1 MANLKFFRSATA
13 PAAAELG
20 AIWFDSTNKLL
31 KVKNATDWEV
41 YDGGRNVTDATFVN
55 GLLTITKASGENVT
69 LDFKDVASAS
79 QTMKAFEALDTAV
92 ETAQSTA
99 NTGVANAATAKS
111 AAEAAQTTADSKI
124 ASVTGDA
131 TVKAETVDHAVTLS
145 LATSDKGNVKFTK
158 DTDGLSANVT
168 IPAATVTGIAA
179 DDKVLSLTDKLV
191 SATVSLEYGDAVS
204 EALTGKKAIK
214 LLGKN
219 GTLISEI
226 DASEFIK
233 DGMLDTVEL
242 VKNPEGQTVGTY
254 LKLTWNTDSGK
265 SDPMF
270 INVTDLID
278 VYTAGG
284 GLNLNGKEFS
294 VNTDTIATVEKA
306 TELANNAETA
316 AKTHANGLKE
326 TIDAYTVNG
335 KKLSESPVVLDGSM
349 IAVGG
354 TGAHKTENLD
364 TTVEDI
370 YGKISDAAAG
380 GVLSFGGQS
389 GDITLATAGTDN
401 GDVNLTMTGKALS
414 ASIVGLGSAAFT
426 ESSEYDTSGAA
437 AAVLGKSTDASTE
450 KTVYG
455 AIALAN
461 EKATPSLVDEKITA
475 AGNNYA
481 TSAQGTKADNA
492 LQLVSASG
500 DDYITASAGAKAGN
514 SQTITVSTNVQ
525 AVSSASASAKG
536 LAEASDVKNYVDNY
550 VSTTL
555 AWASF
560 E

>member
-41 YDGGRNVTDATFVN
+41 YDGGRNVIDATFTN

-69 LDFKDVASAS
+69 LNFKDVASAS

-92 ETAQSTA
+92 KDAKSIAE
-99 NTGVANAATAKS
+99 TGVANAATAQS
-111 AAEAAQTTADSKI
+111 AAEAAQTTADSKV
-124 ASVTGDA
+124 ASVTGDT

-168 IPAATVTGIAA
+168 IPAATVTGVAA
-179 DDKVLSLTDKLV
+179 NDKVLSLTDKLV
-191 SATVSLEYGDAVS
+191 SATIGLDYGNATT
-204 EALTGKKAIK
+204 EALNGKKAIK
-214 LLGKN
+214 LVGKE
-219 GTLISEI
+219 GVVISEI
-226 DASEFIK
+226 DASAFIK
-233 DGMLDTVEL
+233 DGMIQSVAFDTKTKHV
-242 VKNPEGQTVGTY
+242 TITF
-254 LKLTWNTDSGK
+254 NTDAGREA
-265 SDPMF
+265 
-270 INVTDLID
+270 ID
-278 VYTAGG
+278 VDLSTLVDTYKAGT
-284 GLNLNGKEFS
+284 GLSLATDGTFS
-294 VNTDTIATVEKA
+294 VNTTTIATVETA
-306 TELANNAETA
+306 TELANAAETA

-326 TIDAYTVNG
+326 AIDAYTVNG
-335 KKLSESPVVLDGSM
+335 KPISESPILDGSM

-354 TGAHKTENLD
+354 TGTHKTANLD

-389 GDITLATAGTDN
+389 GDITLATAGTKN

-426 ESSEYDTSGAA
+426 ESSAYDAEGAA
-437 AAVLGKSTDASTE
+437 AAVLGKSTDTSTE

-461 EKATPSLVDEKITA
+461 EKATPGLVDEKITA

-492 LQLVSASG
+492 LQSVSASG
-500 DDYITASAGAKAGN
+500 DAYITASAGAKADN
-514 SQTITVSTNVQ
+514 SQTITVSTKVQ
-525 AVSSASASAKG
+525 AVNSASASAKG
-536 LAEASDVKNYVDNY
+536 LAEASDVKNYVDTH

>member
-20 AIWFDSTNKLL
+20 AIWFDSASKLL

-41 YDGGRNVTDATFVN
+41 YDGGRNVTDATFED

-69 LDFKDVASAS
+69 LNFKDVASAS

-92 ETAQSTA
+92 KNAQSKA
-99 NTGVANAATAKS
+99 DTGVANAATAQS

-124 ASVTGDA
+124 ASVTGDT

-158 DTDGLSANVT
+158 DADGLSANVT
-168 IPAATVTGIAA
+168 IPAATVTGVAA
-179 DDKVLSLTDKLV
+179 NDKVLSLTDKLV
-191 SATVSLEYGDAVS
+191 SATIGLDYGDATT
-204 EALTGKKAIK
+204 EALNGKKAIK
-214 LLGKN
+214 LVGKE
-219 GTLISEI
+219 GVVISEI
-226 DASEFIK
+226 DASAFIK
-233 DGMLDTVEL
+233 DGMIQSVAFDTKTKHV
-242 VKNPEGQTVGTY
+242 TITF
-254 LKLTWNTDSGK
+254 NTDAGREA
-265 SDPMF
+265 
-270 INVTDLID
+270 ID
-278 VYTAGG
+278 VDLSTLVDTYKAGT
-284 GLNLNGKEFS
+284 GLSLANDGTFS
-294 VNTDTIATVEKA
+294 VNTTTIATVEKA
-306 TELANNAETA
+306 NELANAAEQA

-326 TIDAYTVNG
+326 NIDAYTVNG
-335 KKLSESPVVLDGSM
+335 KPISESPVLDGSM

-354 TGAHKTENLD
+354 TGAHKTANLD

-389 GDITLATAGTDN
+389 GDITLATAGTEN

-426 ESSEYDTSGAA
+426 ESSAYDTKGAA

-461 EKATPSLVDEKITA
+461 EKATPGLVDEKITA
-475 AGNNYA
+475 AGTKYA
-481 TSAQGTKADNA
+481 TAAQGTKADNA
-492 LQLVSASG
+492 LQSVSASG

-536 LAEASDVKNYVDNY
+536 LAEASDVKNYVDNH

>member
-41 YDGGRNVTDATFVN
+41 YDGGRNVIDATFVK

-79 QTMKAFEALDTAV
+79 QTMKAFGALDTAV
-92 ETAQSTA
+92 KNAQSTA
-99 NTGVANAATAKS
+99 DTGVANAATAQS

-124 ASVTGDA
+124 ASVTGDT
-131 TVKAETVDHAVTLS
+131 TVKAETVNHAVTLS

-158 DTDGLSANVT
+158 DADGLSANVT
-168 IPAATVTGIAA
+168 IPAATVTGVAA

-191 SATVSLEYGDAVS
+191 SATIGLDYGNATT
-204 EALTGKKAIK
+204 EALANKKAIK
-214 LLGKN
+214 LIGKE
-219 GTLISEI
+219 GVVISEI
-226 DASEFIK
+226 DASAFIK
-233 DGMLDTVEL
+233 DGMIQSVEFDA
-242 VKNPEGQTVGTY
+242 QTKHVTI
-254 LKLTWNTDSGK
+254 TFNTDAGRE
-265 SDPMF
+265 D
-270 INVTDLID
+270 ID
-278 VYTAGG
+278 VDLSTLVDTYKAGT
-284 GLNLNGKEFS
+284 GLSLANDGTFS
-294 VNTDTIATVEKA
+294 VNTTTIATVEKA
-306 TELANNAETA
+306 TELANAAEQA

-326 TIDAYTVNG
+326 AIDAYTVNG
-335 KKLSESPVVLDGSM
+335 KTLSERTIVLDGSM
-349 IAVGG
+349 IEVGG
-354 TGAHKTENLD
+354 TGAHKTANLD

-389 GDITLATAGTDN
+389 GDITLATASTKN

-426 ESSEYDTSGAA
+426 ESSAYDAEGAA
-437 AAVLGKSTDASTE
+437 AAVLGQSTDVSTE

-461 EKATPSLVDEKITA
+461 EKATPGLVDEKITA
-475 AGNNYA
+475 AGTKYA
-481 TSAQGTKADNA
+481 TAAQGTKADNA
-492 LQLVSASG
+492 LQSVSASG
-500 DDYITASAGAKAGN
+500 DNYITASAGAKAGN
-514 SQTITVSTNVQ
+514 SQTITVSTKVQ
-525 AVSSASASAKG
+525 AVNSASASAKG
-536 LAEASDVKNYVDNY
+536 LAEASDVKNYVDTH

>member
-1 MANLKFFRSATA
+1 MANLKFFRSAIA

-20 AIWFDSTNKLL
+20 AIWFDSASKLL

-79 QTMKAFEALDTAV
+79 ETMKVFEALDTAV
-92 ETAQSTA
+92 KNAQSTA
-99 NTGVANAATAKS
+99 NTGVTNAATAQS
-111 AAEAAQTTADSKI
+111 AAEAAQTTADSKV
-124 ASVTGDA
+124 ASVTGDT

-145 LATSDKGNVKFTK
+145 LATSDKGNVKFTQ

-168 IPAATVTGIAA
+168 IPAATVTGVAA
-179 DDKVLSLTDKLV
+179 GDKVLSLTNKLV
-191 SATVSLEYGDAVS
+191 SATIGLDYGDATT
-204 EALTGKKAIK
+204 EALNGKKAIK
-214 LLGKN
+214 LLGKE
-219 GTLISEI
+219 GVVISEI
-226 DASEFIK
+226 DASAFIK
-233 DGMLDTVEL
+233 DGMIQSVAFDTKTKHV
-242 VKNPEGQTVGTY
+242 TITF
-254 LKLTWNTDSGK
+254 NTAAGK
-265 SDPMF
+265 EP
-270 INVTDLID
+270 ID
-278 VYTAGG
+278 VDLSTLVDTYKAGT
-284 GLNLNGKEFS
+284 GLSLANDGTFS
-294 VNTDTIATVEKA
+294 VNTTTIATVEEA
-306 TELANNAETA
+306 TNLANAAEQA

-335 KKLSESPVVLDGSM
+335 KRLSESPIVLDGSM

-354 TGAHKTENLD
+354 TGAHKTANLD

-389 GDITLATAGTDN
+389 GDITLATAGTEN

-426 ESSEYDTSGAA
+426 ESSAYDAKGSA
-437 AAVLGKSTDASTE
+437 AAVLGKSTDASTK

-475 AGNNYA
+475 AGTKYA
-481 TSAQGTKADNA
+481 TAAQGTKADNA
-492 LQLVSASG
+492 LQSVSASG

-536 LAEASDVKNYVDNY
+536 LAEASDVKNYVDNH

>member
-20 AIWFDSTNKLL
+20 AIWFDSANKLL

-41 YDGGRNVTDATFVN
+41 YDGGRNVIDATFVE
-55 GLLTITKASGENVT
+55 GLLTITKASGGNVT

-92 ETAQSTA
+92 KNAQSKA
-99 NTGVANAATAKS
+99 DTGVANAATAQS
-111 AAEAAQTTADSKI
+111 AAEAAQTTANSKI
-124 ASVTGDA
+124 ASVTGDT

-158 DTDGLSANVT
+158 DADGLSANVT
-168 IPAATVTGIAA
+168 IPAATVTGVAA
-179 DDKVLSLTDKLV
+179 NDKVLSLTDKLV
-191 SATVSLEYGDAVS
+191 SATIGLDYGDATT
-204 EALTGKKAIK
+204 EALSGKKAIK
-214 LLGKN
+214 LLGKE
-219 GTLISEI
+219 GVVISEI
-226 DASEFIK
+226 DASAFIK
-233 DGMLDTVEL
+233 DGMIQSVAFDTKTKHV
-242 VKNPEGQTVGTY
+242 TITF
-254 LKLTWNTDSGK
+254 NTDAGREA
-265 SDPMF
+265 
-270 INVTDLID
+270 ID
-278 VYTAGG
+278 VDLSTLVDTYKAGA
-284 GLNLNGKEFS
+284 GLSLATDGTFS
-294 VNTDTIATVEKA
+294 VNTTTIATVEKA
-306 TELANNAETA
+306 TELANAAELA

-335 KKLSESPVVLDGSM
+335 KKLSESPIVLDGSM

-354 TGAHKTENLD
+354 TGAHKTEKLD

-370 YGKISDAAAG
+370 YGKISAAAAG

-389 GDITLATAGTDN
+389 GDITLATTSTKN
-401 GDVNLTMTGKALS
+401 GDVNLKMTGKALS

-426 ESSEYDTSGAA
+426 ESSAYDTKGAA

-461 EKATPSLVDEKITA
+461 EKATPGLVDEKITA
-475 AGNNYA
+475 AGTKYA
-481 TSAQGTKADNA
+481 TAAQGTKADNA
-492 LQLVSASG
+492 LQSVSASG

-514 SQTITVSTNVQ
+514 SQTITVSTKVQ
-525 AVSSASASAKG
+525 AVNSASASAKG
-536 LAEASDVKNYVDNY
+536 LAEASDVKNYVDNH

>member
-20 AIWFDSTNKLL
+20 AIWFDSASKLL

-41 YDGGRNVTDATFVN
+41 YDGGRNVIDATFVE

-92 ETAQSTA
+92 KSAQSKA
-99 NTGVANAATAKS
+99 DTGVANAATAQS

-124 ASVTGDA
+124 ASVTGDI

-145 LATSDKGNVKFTK
+145 LATSDKGNVKFTQ
-158 DTDGLSANVT
+158 DANGLSANVT
-168 IPAATVTGIAA
+168 IPAATVTGVAA
-179 DDKVLSLTDKLV
+179 NDKVLSLTNKLV
-191 SATVSLEYGDAVS
+191 SATIGLDYGDATT
-204 EALTGKKAIK
+204 EALNGKKAIK
-214 LLGKN
+214 LLGKE
-219 GTLISEI
+219 GVVISEI
-226 DASEFIK
+226 DASAFIK
-233 DGMLDTVEL
+233 DGMIESVEFDT
-242 VKNPEGQTVGTY
+242 QTKHVTI
-254 LKLTWNTDSGK
+254 TFNTAAGRQ
-265 SDPMF
+265 P
-270 INVTDLID
+270 ID
-278 VYTAGG
+278 VDLSTLVDTYKAGT
-284 GLNLNGKEFS
+284 GLSLAKDGTFS
-294 VNTDTIATVEKA
+294 VNTTTIATVEKA
-306 TELANNAETA
+306 AELANAAEQA

-335 KKLSESPVVLDGSM
+335 KKLSESPIVLDGSM

-354 TGAHKTENLD
+354 TGAHKTANLD

-389 GDITLATAGTDN
+389 GDITLATAGTKN

-426 ESSEYDTSGAA
+426 ESSAYDTKGAA
-437 AAVLGKSTDASTE
+437 ADILGKSTDTSTK

-475 AGNNYA
+475 AGTKYA
-481 TSAQGTKADNA
+481 TAAQGTKADNA
-492 LQLVSASG
+492 LQSVSASG

-536 LAEASDVKNYVDNY
+536 LAEASDVKNYVDNH

>member
-20 AIWFDSTNKLL
+20 AIWFDSASKLL

-41 YDGGRNVTDATFVN
+41 YDGGRNVIDATFTN

-69 LDFKDVASAS
+69 LNFKDVASAS
-79 QTMKAFEALDTAV
+79 QTMKAFEALDTAIKS
-92 ETAQSTA
+92 AQSRA
-99 NTGVANAATAKS
+99 DMGVANAATAQS
-111 AAEAAQTTADSKI
+111 TAEAAQTTADSKI
-124 ASVTGDA
+124 ASVTGDT
-131 TVKAETVDHAVTLS
+131 TVKAETSVDHAVTLS
-145 LATSDKGNVKFTK
+145 LATSDKGNVKFTQ
-158 DTDGLSANVT
+158 DADGLSANVT
-168 IPAATVTGIAA
+168 IPAATVTGVAA
-179 DDKVLSLTDKLV
+179 NDKVLSLTNKLV
-191 SATVSLEYGDAVS
+191 SATVGLDYGDATT
-204 EALTGKKAIK
+204 EALNGKKAIK
-214 LLGKN
+214 LVGKE
-219 GTLISEI
+219 GVVISEI

-233 DGMLDTVEL
+233 DGMIQSVEFD
-242 VKNPEGQTVGTY
+242 NQTKHVTI
-254 LKLTWNTDSGK
+254 TFNTDAGREA
-265 SDPMF
+265 
-270 INVTDLID
+270 ID
-278 VYTAGG
+278 VDLSTLVDTYKAGT
-284 GLNLNGKEFS
+284 GLSLANDGTFS
-294 VNTDTIATVEKA
+294 VNTTTIATVEKA
-306 TELANNAETA
+306 TELANAAEQA

-335 KKLSESPVVLDGSM
+335 KTISKSPVLDGSM

-354 TGAHKTENLD
+354 TGAHKTANLD

-389 GDITLATAGTDN
+389 GDITLATAGTNN
-401 GDVNLTMTGKALS
+401 GDVNLKMTGKALS

-426 ESSEYDTSGAA
+426 ESSAYDTKGAA
-437 AAVLGKSTDASTE
+437 AAVLGKSTDKSTE

-461 EKATPSLVDEKITA
+461 EKATPGLVDEKITA

-492 LQLVSASG
+492 LQSVSASG
-500 DDYITASAGAKAGN
+500 DNYITASAGAKAGN

-536 LAEASDVKNYVDNY
+536 LAEASDVKNYVDNH

>member
-1 MANLKFFRSATA
+1 MANLKFFRSAIA

-20 AIWFDSTNKLL
+20 AIWFDTASKLL

-55 GLLTITKASGENVT
+55 GLLTITKASGGNVT
-69 LDFKDVASAS
+69 LNFKDVASAS
-79 QTMKAFEALDTAV
+79 ETMKAFEALDTAV
-92 ETAQSTA
+92 KAAQSKA
-99 NTGVANAATAKS
+99 DTGVANAATAQS
-111 AAEAAQTTADSKI
+111 TAEAAQTTANSKV
-124 ASVTGDA
+124 ASVTGDT

-158 DTDGLSANVT
+158 HADGLSANVT
-168 IPAATVTGIAA
+168 IPAATVTGVAA

-191 SATVSLEYGDAVS
+191 SATVGLGYGDATT
-204 EALTGKKAIK
+204 EALNGKKAIK
-214 LLGKN
+214 LLGKD
-219 GTLISEI
+219 GVVISEI
-226 DASEFIK
+226 DASAFIK
-233 DGMLDTVEL
+233 DGMIESAVFNTETKHVAI
-242 VKNPEGQTVGTY
+242 TF
-254 LKLTWNTDSGK
+254 NTDAGK
-265 SDPMF
+265 TP
-270 INVTDLID
+270 ID
-278 VYTAGG
+278 VDLSTLVDTYKAGT
-284 GLNLNGKEFS
+284 GLSLAQDGTFS
-294 VNTDTIATVEKA
+294 VNTTTIATVEKA
-306 TELANNAETA
+306 TELANAAEQA
-316 AKTHANGLKE
+316 AKTHANELKE

-335 KKLSESPVVLDGSM
+335 KPISGSPVLDGSM

-354 TGAHKTENLD
+354 TGAHKTANLD

-370 YGKISDAAAG
+370 YGKISNAAAS

-389 GDITLATAGTDN
+389 GDITLATAGTKN
-401 GDVNLTMTGKALS
+401 GDVNLKMTGKALS

-426 ESSEYDTSGAA
+426 ESSAYDTSGAA
-437 AAVLGKSTDASTE
+437 AAVLGKSTDRSTE

-461 EKATPSLVDEKITA
+461 EKATPGLVDEKITA

-492 LQLVSASG
+492 LQSISASG

-514 SQTITVSTNVQ
+514 SQAITVSTTVQ

-536 LAEASDVKNYVDNY
+536 LAEASDVKNYVDNH

>member
-20 AIWFDSTNKLL
+20 AIWFDSASKLL

-41 YDGGRNVTDATFVN
+41 YDGGRNVIDATFVN

-92 ETAQSTA
+92 KNAQSKA
-99 NTGVANAATAKS
+99 DTGVANAATAQS
-111 AAEAAQTTADSKI
+111 TAEAAQTTADSKI
-124 ASVTGDA
+124 ASVTGDT

-158 DTDGLSANVT
+158 DADGLSANVT
-168 IPAATVTGIAA
+168 IPAATVTGVAA
-179 DDKVLSLTDKLV
+179 NDKVLSLTNKLV
-191 SATVSLEYGDAVS
+191 SATVGLDYGDATT
-204 EALTGKKAIK
+204 EALNGKKAIK
-214 LLGKN
+214 LVGKE
-219 GTLISEI
+219 GVVISEI
-226 DASEFIK
+226 DASAFIK
-233 DGMLDTVEL
+233 DGMIQSVAFDTKTKHV
-242 VKNPEGQTVGTY
+242 TITF
-254 LKLTWNTDSGK
+254 NTDAGREA
-265 SDPMF
+265 
-270 INVTDLID
+270 ID
-278 VYTAGG
+278 VDLSTLVDTYKAGT
-284 GLNLNGKEFS
+284 GLSLANDGTFS
-294 VNTDTIATVEKA
+294 VNTTTIATVEKA
-306 TELANNAETA
+306 NELANAAEQA
-316 AKTHANGLKE
+316 AKTHANQLKE

-335 KKLSESPVVLDGSM
+335 KRLSESPIVLDGSM

-354 TGAHKTENLD
+354 TGAHKTANLD

-389 GDITLATAGTDN
+389 GDITLATAGTEN

-426 ESSEYDTSGAA
+426 ESSAYDANGAA
-437 AAVLGKSTDASTE
+437 AAVLGKSTDKSTE

-461 EKATPSLVDEKITA
+461 EKATPGLVDEKITA

-481 TSAQGTKADNA
+481 TAAQGTKADNA
-492 LQLVSASG
+492 LQSVSASG

-536 LAEASDVKNYVDNY
+536 LAEASDVKNYVDNH

>member
-20 AIWFDSTNKLL
+20 AIWFDSASKLL

-41 YDGGRNVTDATFVN
+41 YDGGRNVIDATFTN

-79 QTMKAFEALDTAV
+79 QTMKAFKELDTAIKS
-92 ETAQSTA
+92 AQSTA
-99 NTGVANAATAKS
+99 DTGVANAATAQS
-111 AAEAAQTTADSKI
+111 TAEAARTTADSKI
-124 ASVTGDA
+124 ASVTGDT
-131 TVKAETVDHAVTLS
+131 TVKAETSVDHAVTLS
-145 LATSDKGNVKFTK
+145 LATSDKGNVKFTQ
-158 DTDGLSANVT
+158 DADGLSANVT
-168 IPAATVTGIAA
+168 IPAATVTGVAA
-179 DDKVLSLTDKLV
+179 NDKVLSLTNKLV
-191 SATVSLEYGDAVS
+191 SATVGLDYGDATT
-204 EALTGKKAIK
+204 EALNGKKAIK
-214 LLGKN
+214 LVGKE
-219 GTLISEI
+219 GVVISEI

-233 DGMLDTVEL
+233 DGMIQSVLF
-242 VKNPEGQTVGTY
+242 NPETKHVTI
-254 LKLTWNTDSGK
+254 TFNTDAGHEA
-265 SDPMF
+265 
-270 INVTDLID
+270 ID
-278 VYTAGG
+278 VDLSTLVDTYKAGT
-284 GLNLNGKEFS
+284 GLSLANNGTFS
-294 VNTDTIATVEKA
+294 VNTTTIATVEKA
-306 TELANNAETA
+306 TELANAAEQA
-316 AKTHANGLKE
+316 AKTHANELKG

-335 KKLSESPVVLDGSM
+335 KRLSESPVVLDGSM

-354 TGAHKTENLD
+354 TGAHKTANLD

-389 GDITLATAGTDN
+389 GDITLATASTKN

-426 ESSEYDTSGAA
+426 ESSAYDANGAA
-437 AAVLGKSTDASTE
+437 AAVLGKSTDKSTE

-461 EKATPSLVDEKITA
+461 EKATPSLVEEKITA
-475 AGNNYA
+475 AGTKYA
-481 TSAQGTKADNA
+481 TAAQGTKADNA
-492 LQLVSASG
+492 LQSVSASG
-500 DDYITASAGAKAGN
+500 DNYITASAGAKAGN

-536 LAEASDVKNYVDNY
+536 LAEASDVKNYVDNH

>member
-20 AIWFDSTNKLL
+20 AIWFDSASKLL

-41 YDGGRNVTDATFVN
+41 YDGGRNVIDATFVE

-69 LDFKDVASAS
+69 LNFKDVASAS
-79 QTMKAFEALDTAV
+79 ETMKAFKALDTAV
-92 ETAQSTA
+92 KSAQSTA
-99 NTGVANAATAKS
+99 NTGVANAATAQS

-124 ASVTGDA
+124 ASVTGDT
-131 TVKAETVDHAVTLS
+131 TVKAETSDHAVTLS

-158 DTDGLSANVT
+158 DADGLSANVT
-168 IPAATVTGIAA
+168 IPAATVTGVAA
-179 DDKVLSLTDKLV
+179 NDKVLSLTNKLV
-191 SATVSLEYGDAVS
+191 SATVGLDYGDATT
-204 EALTGKKAIK
+204 EALNGKKAIK
-214 LLGKN
+214 LVGKE
-219 GTLISEI
+219 GVVISEI
-226 DASEFIK
+226 DASAFIK
-233 DGMLDTVEL
+233 DGMIESVAFDTKT
-242 VKNPEGQTVGTY
+242 KNVTITF
-254 LKLTWNTDSGK
+254 NTAAGRQ
-265 SDPMF
+265 P
-270 INVTDLID
+270 INVDLSTLVD
-278 VYTAGG
+278 TYKAGT
-284 GLNLNGKEFS
+284 GLSLANDGTFS
-294 VNTDTIATVEKA
+294 VNTTTIATVEKA
-306 TELANNAETA
+306 TTLANAAEQA

-335 KKLSESPVVLDGSM
+335 KRLSESPIVLDGSM

-354 TGAHKTENLD
+354 TGAHKTANLD

-370 YGKISDAAAG
+370 YGKISDAAAS

-389 GDITLATAGTDN
+389 GDITLATDSTKN
-401 GDVNLTMTGKALS
+401 GDVNLKMTGKVLS

-426 ESSEYDTSGAA
+426 ESSAYDTKGAA
-437 AAVLGKSTDASTE
+437 AAVLGKSTDASTK

-475 AGNNYA
+475 AGTKYA
-481 TSAQGTKADNA
+481 TAAQGTKADNA
-492 LQLVSASG
+492 LQSVSASG

-536 LAEASDVKNYVDNY
+536 LAEASDVKNYVDNH

>member
-20 AIWFDSTNKLL
+20 AIWFDSASKLL

-41 YDGGRNVTDATFVN
+41 YDGGRNVIDATFVN

-79 QTMKAFEALDTAV
+79 QTMKAFKELDTAV
-92 ETAQSTA
+92 KNAQSKA
-99 NTGVANAATAKS
+99 DTGVANAATAQS

-124 ASVTGDA
+124 ASVTGDT

-158 DTDGLSANVT
+158 DADGLSANVT
-168 IPAATVTGIAA
+168 IPAATVTGVAA

-191 SATVSLEYGDAVS
+191 SATVGLDYGDATT
-204 EALTGKKAIK
+204 EALNGKKAIK
-214 LLGKN
+214 LVGKE
-219 GTLISEI
+219 GVVISEI
-226 DASEFIK
+226 DASAFIK
-233 DGMLDTVEL
+233 DGMIESVEF
-242 VKNPEGQTVGTY
+242 
-254 LKLTWNTDSGK
+254 NTETK
-265 SDPMF
+265 
-270 INVTDLID
+270 NVTITFNTAAGREPID
-278 VYTAGG
+278 VDLSTLVDTYKAGT
-284 GLNLNGKEFS
+284 GLSLANDGTFS
-294 VNTDTIATVEKA
+294 VNTTTIATVEKA
-306 TELANNAETA
+306 TTLADAAEQA
-316 AKTHANGLKE
+316 AKTHANQLKE

-335 KKLSESPVVLDGSM
+335 KRLSESPIVLDGSM

-354 TGAHKTENLD
+354 TGAHKTANLD

-389 GDITLATAGTDN
+389 GDITLATAGTKD

-426 ESSEYDTSGAA
+426 ESSAYDTKGAA
-437 AAVLGKSTDASTE
+437 ADVLGKSTDKSTE

-461 EKATPSLVDEKITA
+461 EKATPGLVDEKITA

-481 TSAQGTKADNA
+481 TAAQGTKADNA
-492 LQLVSASG
+492 LQSVSASG

-536 LAEASDVKNYVDNY
+536 LAEASDVKNYVDNH

>member
-20 AIWFDSTNKLL
+20 AIWFDSASKLL

-41 YDGGRNVTDATFVN
+41 YDGGRNVIDATFTN

-69 LDFKDVASAS
+69 LNFKDVASAS
-79 QTMKAFEALDTAV
+79 QTMKAFKELDTAV
-92 ETAQSTA
+92 KNAQSKA
-99 NTGVANAATAKS
+99 DTGVANAATAQS
-111 AAEAAQTTADSKI
+111 TAEAAKTTADSKI
-124 ASVTGDA
+124 ASVTGDT

-145 LATSDKGNVKFTK
+145 LATSDKGNVKFTQ
-158 DTDGLSANVT
+158 DADGLSANVT
-168 IPAATVTGIAA
+168 IPAATVTGVAA
-179 DDKVLSLTDKLV
+179 NDKVLSLTNKLV
-191 SATVSLEYGDAVS
+191 SATVGLDYGDATT
-204 EALTGKKAIK
+204 EALNGKKAIK
-214 LLGKN
+214 LLGKE
-219 GTLISEI
+219 GVVISEI
-226 DASEFIK
+226 DASDFIK
-233 DGMLDTVEL
+233 DGMIQSVAFDTKTKHV
-242 VKNPEGQTVGTY
+242 TITF
-254 LKLTWNTDSGK
+254 NTDAGTE
-265 SDPMF
+265 P
-270 INVTDLID
+270 ID
-278 VYTAGG
+278 VDLSTLVDTYKAGT
-284 GLNLNGKEFS
+284 GLSLANDGTFS
-294 VNTDTIATVEKA
+294 VNTTTIATVEKA
-306 TELANNAETA
+306 TELANAAEQA

-335 KKLSESPVVLDGSM
+335 KKLSESPIVLDGSM

-354 TGAHKTENLD
+354 TGAHKTANLD

-389 GDITLATAGTDN
+389 GDITLATASTKN
-401 GDVNLTMTGKALS
+401 GDVNLKMTGKALS

-426 ESSEYDTSGAA
+426 ESSAYDAEGAA
-437 AAVLGKSTDASTE
+437 AAVLGKSTDKSTE

-475 AGNNYA
+475 AGTKYA
-481 TSAQGTKADNA
+481 TAAQGTKADNA
-492 LQLVSASG
+492 LQSVSASG

-536 LAEASDVKNYVDNY
+536 LAEASDVKNYVDNH

>member
-20 AIWFDSTNKLL
+20 AIWFDSASKLL

-41 YDGGRNVTDATFVN
+41 YDGGRNVIDATFTN

-92 ETAQSTA
+92 KNAQSTA
-99 NTGVANAATAKS
+99 DTGVANAATAQS
-111 AAEAAQTTADSKI
+111 TAEAAKTTADSKI
-124 ASVTGDA
+124 ASVTGDT

-145 LATSDKGNVKFTK
+145 LATSDKGNVKFTQ
-158 DTDGLSANVT
+158 DADGLSANVT
-168 IPAATVTGIAA
+168 IPAATVTGVAA

-191 SATVSLEYGDAVS
+191 SATIGLDYGDATT
-204 EALTGKKAIK
+204 EALANKKAIK
-214 LLGKN
+214 LIGKE
-219 GTLISEI
+219 GVVISEI
-226 DASEFIK
+226 DASAFIK
-233 DGMLDTVEL
+233 DGMINSVEFDTTSKHV
-242 VKNPEGQTVGTY
+242 TITF
-254 LKLTWNTDSGK
+254 NTDAGSE
-265 SDPMF
+265 P
-270 INVTDLID
+270 ID
-278 VYTAGG
+278 VDLSTLVDTYKAGT
-284 GLNLNGKEFS
+284 GLSLANDGTFS
-294 VNTDTIATVEKA
+294 VNTTTIATVENA
-306 TELANNAETA
+306 TTLANAAEQA

-326 TIDAYTVNG
+326 NIDAYTVNG
-335 KKLSESPVVLDGSM
+335 KPISGSPILDGSM

-354 TGAHKTENLD
+354 TGAHKTANLD

-389 GDITLATAGTDN
+389 GDITLATAGTNN
-401 GDVNLTMTGKALS
+401 GDVNLKMTGKALS

-426 ESSEYDTSGAA
+426 ESSAYDTKGAA

-461 EKATPSLVDEKITA
+461 EKATPGLVDEKITA

-492 LQLVSASG
+492 LQSISASG

-514 SQTITVSTNVQ
+514 SQTITVSTKVQ

-536 LAEASDVKNYVDNY
+536 LAEASDVKNYVDNH

>member
-41 YDGGRNVTDATFVN
+41 YDGGRNVIDATFVN

-92 ETAQSTA
+92 KNAQSKA
-99 NTGVANAATAKS
+99 DTGVANAATAQS

-124 ASVTGDA
+124 ASVTGDKA
-131 TVKAETVDHAVTLS
+131 VKAETVDHAVTLS
-145 LATSDKGNVKFTK
+145 LATSDKGNVKFTQ
-158 DTDGLSANVT
+158 DADGLSANVT
-168 IPAATVTGIAA
+168 IPAATVTGVAA
-179 DDKVLSLTDKLV
+179 NDKVLSLTDKLV
-191 SATVSLEYGDAVS
+191 SATIGLDYGDATT
-204 EALTGKKAIK
+204 EALNGKKAIK
-214 LLGKN
+214 LLGKD
-219 GTLISEI
+219 GVVISEI
-226 DASEFIK
+226 DASAFIK
-233 DGMLDTVEL
+233 DGMIQSVVFNTETKHVAI
-242 VKNPEGQTVGTY
+242 TF
-254 LKLTWNTDSGK
+254 NTDAGK
-265 SDPMF
+265 TP
-270 INVTDLID
+270 ID
-278 VYTAGG
+278 VDLSTLVDTYKAGT
-284 GLNLNGKEFS
+284 GLSLANDGTFS
-294 VNTDTIATVEKA
+294 VNTTTIATVEKA
-306 TELANNAETA
+306 TELANSAEQA

-335 KKLSESPVVLDGSM
+335 KPISGSPILDGSM

-354 TGAHKTENLD
+354 TGTHKTANLD

-389 GDITLATAGTDN
+389 GDITLAAAGTED
-401 GDVNLTMTGKALS
+401 GDVNLSMTGKALS

-426 ESSEYDTSGAA
+426 ESSAYDAKGAA
-437 AAVLGKSTDASTE
+437 AAVLGKSTDKSTE

-461 EKATPSLVDEKITA
+461 EKATPGLVDEKITA

-492 LQLVSASG
+492 LQSISASG

-525 AVSSASASAKG
+525 AVNSASASAKG
-536 LAEASDVKNYVDNY
+536 LAEASDVKNYVDNH

>member
-1 MANLKFFRSATA
+1 MANLKFFRSVTA

-20 AIWFDSTNKLL
+20 AIWFDSASKLL

-41 YDGGRNVTDATFVN
+41 YDGGRNVTNATFED

-69 LDFKDVASAS
+69 LNFKDVASAS
-79 QTMKAFEALDTAV
+79 QTMKAFKELDTAV
-92 ETAQSTA
+92 KNAQSTA
-99 NTGVANAATAKS
+99 ETGVANAATAQS
-111 AAEAAQTTADSKI
+111 TAEAAQTTADSKI
-124 ASVTGDA
+124 ASVTGDT
-131 TVKAETVDHAVTLS
+131 TVKAVTSVDHAVTLS
-145 LATSDKGNVKFTK
+145 LATSNKGNVKFTK
-158 DTDGLSANVT
+158 DADGLSANVT
-168 IPAATVTGIAA
+168 IPAATVTGVAA
-179 DDKVLSLTDKLV
+179 NDKVLSLTNKLV
-191 SATVSLEYGDAVS
+191 SATVGLDYGDATT
-204 EALTGKKAIK
+204 EALNGKKAIK
-214 LLGKN
+214 LVGKE
-219 GTLISEI
+219 GVVISEI
-226 DASEFIK
+226 DASAFIK
-233 DGMLDTVEL
+233 DGMIQSVAFDT
-242 VKNPEGQTVGTY
+242 QTKHVTI
-254 LKLTWNTDSGK
+254 TFNTAAGRQ
-265 SDPMF
+265 P
-270 INVTDLID
+270 ID
-278 VYTAGG
+278 VDLSTLVDTYKAGT
-284 GLNLNGKEFS
+284 GLSLANNGTFS
-294 VNTDTIATVEKA
+294 VNTTTIATVEKA
-306 TELANNAETA
+306 TQLANAAEQA
-316 AKTHANGLKE
+316 AKTHANELKG

-335 KKLSESPVVLDGSM
+335 KRISESPILDGSM

-354 TGAHKTENLD
+354 TGAHKTANLD

-370 YGKISDAAAG
+370 YDKISDAAAG

-389 GDITLATAGTDN
+389 GDITLATAGTKN
-401 GDVNLTMTGKALS
+401 GDVNLTMTGKKLS

-426 ESSEYDTSGAA
+426 ESSAYDTKGAA
-437 AAVLGKSTDASTE
+437 AAVLGKSTDTFTK

-492 LQLVSASG
+492 LQSVSASG

-525 AVSSASASAKG
+525 AVGSASASAKG
-536 LAEASDVKNYVDNY
+536 LAEASDVKNYVDNH

>member
-20 AIWFDSTNKLL
+20 AIWFDSANKLL

-41 YDGGRNVTDATFVN
+41 YDGGRNVIDATFTN

-79 QTMKAFEALDTAV
+79 QTMKAFKELDTAV
-92 ETAQSTA
+92 KSAQSKA
-99 NTGVANAATAKS
+99 DTGVANAATAQS

-124 ASVTGDA
+124 ASVTGDT
-131 TVKAETVDHAVTLS
+131 TVKAETSVDHAVTLS
-145 LATSDKGNVKFTK
+145 LATSDKGNVKFTQ
-158 DTDGLSANVT
+158 DADGLSANVT
-168 IPAATVTGIAA
+168 IPAATVTGVAA
-179 DDKVLSLTDKLV
+179 NDKVLSLTDKLV
-191 SATVSLEYGDAVS
+191 SATIGLDYGDATT
-204 EALTGKKAIK
+204 EALANKKAIK
-214 LLGKN
+214 LVGKE
-219 GTLISEI
+219 GVVISEI
-226 DASEFIK
+226 DASAFIK
-233 DGMLDTVEL
+233 DGMIQSVEFDA
-242 VKNPEGQTVGTY
+242 QTKHVTI
-254 LKLTWNTDSGK
+254 TFNTDAGRQ
-265 SDPMF
+265 P
-270 INVTDLID
+270 INVDLSTLVD
-278 VYTAGG
+278 TYKAGT
-284 GLNLNGKEFS
+284 GLSLANDGTFS
-294 VNTDTIATVEKA
+294 VNTTTIATVEKA
-306 TELANNAETA
+306 TELANAAEQA

-335 KKLSESPVVLDGSM
+335 KRLSESPIVLDGSM

-354 TGAHKTENLD
+354 TGAHKTANLD

-389 GDITLATAGTDN
+389 GDITLATAGTKN
-401 GDVNLTMTGKALS
+401 GDVNLKMTGKALS

-426 ESSEYDTSGAA
+426 ESSAYDAKGAA
-437 AAVLGKSTDASTE
+437 AAVLGKSTDKSTE

-461 EKATPSLVDEKITA
+461 EKATPGLVDEKITA

-492 LQLVSASG
+492 LQSVSASG
-500 DDYITASAGAKAGN
+500 DDYITASAGAKANN
-514 SQTITVSTNVQ
+514 SQAITVSTKVQ

-536 LAEASDVKNYVDNY
+536 LAEASDVKNYVDNH

>member
-41 YDGGRNVTDATFVN
+41 YDGGRNVIDATFVN

-79 QTMKAFEALDTAV
+79 QTMKAFKELDTAV
-92 ETAQSTA
+92 KDAKSTA
-99 NTGVANAATAKS
+99 DTGVANAATAQS

-124 ASVTGDA
+124 ASVTGDT
-131 TVKAETVDHAVTLS
+131 TVKAETSNHAVTLS
-145 LATSDKGNVKFTK
+145 LATSDKGNVKFTQ

-168 IPAATVTGIAA
+168 IPAATVTGVAA
-179 DDKVLSLTDKLV
+179 DDKVLSLTNKLV
-191 SATVSLEYGDAVS
+191 SATIGLDYGDATT
-204 EALTGKKAIK
+204 EALNGKKAIK
-214 LLGKN
+214 LLGKE
-219 GTLISEI
+219 GVVISEI
-226 DASEFIK
+226 DASAFIK
-233 DGMLDTVEL
+233 DGMIESVKFDT
-242 VKNPEGQTVGTY
+242 QTKHVTI
-254 LKLTWNTDSGK
+254 TFNTSAGK
-265 SDPMF
+265 EP
-270 INVTDLID
+270 ID
-278 VYTAGG
+278 VDLSTLVDTYKAGT
-284 GLNLNGKEFS
+284 GLSLANDGTFS
-294 VNTDTIATVEKA
+294 VNTTTIATVENA
-306 TELANNAETA
+306 TTIANAAEQA

-335 KKLSESPVVLDGSM
+335 KKLSERTIVLDGSM

-370 YGKISDAAAG
+370 YSKISEAAAG

-389 GDITLATAGTDN
+389 GDITLATASTKN

-426 ESSEYDTSGAA
+426 ESSAYDTKGAA
-437 AAVLGKSTDASTE
+437 ADVLGKSTDASTK

-481 TSAQGTKADNA
+481 TAAQGTKADNA
-492 LQLVSASG
+492 LQSVSASG
-500 DDYITASAGAKAGN
+500 DDYITASAGAKANN
-514 SQTITVSTNVQ
+514 SQTITVSTKVQ

-536 LAEASDVKNYVDNY
+536 LAEASDVKNYVDNH

>member
-20 AIWFDSTNKLL
+20 AIWFDSASKLL

-41 YDGGRNVTDATFVN
+41 YDGGRNVIDATFTN

-79 QTMKAFEALDTAV
+79 QTMKAFKELDTAV
-92 ETAQSTA
+92 KNAQSKA
-99 NTGVANAATAKS
+99 DTGVANAATAQS

-124 ASVTGDA
+124 ASVTGDT

-158 DTDGLSANVT
+158 DADGLSANVT
-168 IPAATVTGIAA
+168 IPAATVTGVAA
-179 DDKVLSLTDKLV
+179 NDKVLSLTNKLI
-191 SATVSLEYGDAVS
+191 SATIGLDYGDATT
-204 EALTGKKAIK
+204 EALNGKKAIK
-214 LLGKN
+214 LLGKE
-219 GTLISEI
+219 GVVISEI
-226 DASEFIK
+226 DASAFIK
-233 DGMLDTVEL
+233 DGMIQSVEFDT
-242 VKNPEGQTVGTY
+242 QTKHVTI
-254 LKLTWNTDSGK
+254 TFNTAAGRDA
-265 SDPMF
+265 
-270 INVTDLID
+270 ID
-278 VYTAGG
+278 VDLSTLVDTYKAGT
-284 GLNLNGKEFS
+284 GLSLAKDGTFS
-294 VNTDTIATVEKA
+294 VNTTTIATVEKA
-306 TELANNAETA
+306 TTLANAAEQA

-335 KKLSESPVVLDGSM
+335 KKLSESPIVLDGSM

-354 TGAHKTENLD
+354 TGAHKTANLD
-364 TTVEDI
+364 ITVEDI
-370 YGKISDAAAG
+370 YGKISDAAAS

-389 GDITLATAGTDN
+389 GDITLATASTKN
-401 GDVNLTMTGKALS
+401 GDVNLKMTGKALS

-426 ESSEYDTSGAA
+426 ESSAYDTKGAA
-437 AAVLGKSTDASTE
+437 AAVLGKSTDTSTK

-475 AGNNYA
+475 AGTKYA
-481 TSAQGTKADNA
+481 TAAQGTKADNA
-492 LQLVSASG
+492 LQSVSASG

-536 LAEASDVKNYVDNY
+536 LAEASDVKNYVDNH

>member
-20 AIWFDSTNKLL
+20 AIWFDSASKLL

-41 YDGGRNVTDATFVN
+41 YDGGRNVTNATFED

-69 LDFKDVASAS
+69 LNFKDVASAS

-92 ETAQSTA
+92 KDAKSTA
-99 NTGVANAATAKS
+99 DTGVTNAATAQS

-131 TVKAETVDHAVTLS
+131 TVKAASVDHAVTLS
-145 LATSDKGNVKFTK
+145 LATSDKGNVKFTQ

-168 IPAATVTGIAA
+168 IPAATVTGVAA
-179 DDKVLSLTDKLV
+179 NDKVLSLTNKLV
-191 SATVSLEYGDAVS
+191 SATVGLDYGDATT
-204 EALTGKKAIK
+204 EALNGKKAIK
-214 LLGKN
+214 LVGKE
-219 GTLISEI
+219 GVVISEI
-226 DASEFIK
+226 DASAFIK
-233 DGMLDTVEL
+233 DGMIQSVAFDT
-242 VKNPEGQTVGTY
+242 QTKHVTI
-254 LKLTWNTDSGK
+254 TFNTAAGRQ
-265 SDPMF
+265 P
-270 INVTDLID
+270 ID
-278 VYTAGG
+278 VDLSTLVDTYKAGT
-284 GLNLNGKEFS
+284 GLSLAQDGTFS
-294 VNTDTIATVEKA
+294 VNTTTIATVEKA
-306 TELANNAETA
+306 TELANAAEQA
-316 AKTHANGLKE
+316 AKTHANELKG

-335 KKLSESPVVLDGSM
+335 KRISESPILDGSM

-354 TGAHKTENLD
+354 TGAHKTANLD

-370 YGKISDAAAG
+370 YDKISDAAAG

-389 GDITLATAGTDN
+389 GDITLATAGTKN

-426 ESSEYDTSGAA
+426 ESSAYDTKGAA
-437 AAVLGKSTDASTE
+437 AAVLGKSTDTSTE

-461 EKATPSLVDEKITA
+461 EKATPGLVDEKITA

-492 LQLVSASG
+492 LQSVSASG

-536 LAEASDVKNYVDNY
+536 LAEASDVKNYVDKH

>member
-20 AIWFDSTNKLL
+20 TIWFDSASKLL

-41 YDGGRNVTDATFVN
+41 YDGGRNVIDATFVE

-79 QTMKAFEALDTAV
+79 QTMKAFKALDTAV
-92 ETAQSTA
+92 KDAQSTA
-99 NTGVANAATAKS
+99 NTGVKNAATAQS
-111 AAEAAQTTADSKI
+111 TAEAAKTTADSKI
-124 ASVTGDA
+124 ASVTGDT
-131 TVKAETVDHAVTLS
+131 TVKAKTSVDYAVTLS
-145 LATSDKGNVKFTK
+145 LATSDKGNVKFTQ
-158 DTDGLSANVT
+158 DADGLSANVT
-168 IPAATVTGIAA
+168 IPAATVTGVAA

-191 SATVSLEYGDAVS
+191 SATIGLDYGDATT
-204 EALTGKKAIK
+204 EALNGKKAIK
-214 LLGKN
+214 LLGKE
-219 GTLISEI
+219 GVVISEI
-226 DASEFIK
+226 DASTFIK
-233 DGMLDTVEL
+233 DGMIES
-242 VKNPEGQTVGTY
+242 VKF
-254 LKLTWNTDSGK
+254 NTETK
-265 SDPMF
+265 
-270 INVTDLID
+270 NVTITFNTEAGRQPID
-278 VYTAGG
+278 VDLSTLVDTYKAGT
-284 GLNLNGKEFS
+284 GLSLANNGTFS
-294 VNTDTIATVEKA
+294 VDTTTIATVKTA
-306 TELANNAETA
+306 TELANAAETA

-335 KKLSESPVVLDGSM
+335 KTISESPVLDGSM

-354 TGAHKTENLD
+354 TGAHKTANLD

-370 YGKISDAAAG
+370 YDKISDAAAG

-389 GDITLATAGTDN
+389 GDITLATTGNDN
-401 GDVNLTMTGKALS
+401 GDVNLTMTGKELS

-426 ESSEYDTSGAA
+426 ESSAYDVKGAA
-437 AAVLGKSTDASTE
+437 AAVLGKSTDTSTE

-461 EKATPSLVDEKITA
+461 EKATPGLVDEKITV

-492 LQLVSASG
+492 LQSVSASG
-500 DDYITASAGAKAGN
+500 DDYIIASAGAKADN
-514 SQTITVSTNVQ
+514 SQAITVSTKVQ

-536 LAEASDVKNYVDNY
+536 LAEASDVKNYVDTH

>member
-1 MANLKFFRSATA
+1 MANLKFFRSATT

-20 AIWFDSTNKLL
+20 AIWFDSANKLL

-41 YDGGRNVTDATFVN
+41 YDGGRNVIDATFVE

-92 ETAQSTA
+92 KNAKSTA
-99 NTGVANAATAKS
+99 NTGVANAATAQS
-111 AAEAAQTTADSKI
+111 AAEAAQTTADSKV
-124 ASVTGDA
+124 ASVTGDT

-168 IPAATVTGIAA
+168 IPAATVTGVAA
-179 DDKVLSLTDKLV
+179 DDKVLSLTNKLV
-191 SATVSLEYGDAVS
+191 SATVGLDYGDATT
-204 EALTGKKAIK
+204 EALNGKKAIK
-214 LLGKN
+214 LVGKE
-219 GTLISEI
+219 GVVISEI
-226 DASEFIK
+226 DASAFIK
-233 DGMLDTVEL
+233 DGMIKSVAFDTKTKHV
-242 VKNPEGQTVGTY
+242 TITF
-254 LKLTWNTDSGK
+254 NTDAGK
-265 SDPMF
+265 TP
-270 INVTDLID
+270 ID
-278 VYTAGG
+278 VDLSTLVDTYKAGT
-284 GLNLNGKEFS
+284 GLSLANDGTFS
-294 VNTDTIATVEKA
+294 VNTTTIATVEKA
-306 TELANNAETA
+306 TELANTAEQA

-335 KKLSESPVVLDGSM
+335 KPISGSPIVLDGSM

-370 YGKISDAAAG
+370 YGKISAAAAS

-401 GDVNLTMTGKALS
+401 GDVNLKMTGKALS

-426 ESSEYDTSGAA
+426 ESSAYDAEGAA
-437 AAVLGKSTDASTE
+437 AAVLGKSTDKSTE

-461 EKATPSLVDEKITA
+461 EKATPGLVDEKIAA

-481 TSAQGTKADNA
+481 TAAQGTKADNA
-492 LQLVSASG
+492 LQSVSASG
-500 DDYITASAGAKAGN
+500 DDYITASAGAKANN
-514 SQTITVSTNVQ
+514 SQAITVSTKVQ

-536 LAEASDVKNYVDNY
+536 LAEASDVKNYVDTH

>member
-41 YDGGRNVTDATFVN
+41 YDGGRNVIDATFVN

-79 QTMKAFEALDTAV
+79 QTMKAFKELDTAV
-92 ETAQSTA
+92 KSAQSTA
-99 NTGVANAATAKS
+99 DTGVANAATAQS
-111 AAEAAQTTADSKI
+111 AAEAAKTTADSKI
-124 ASVTGDA
+124 ASVTGDT
-131 TVKAETVDHAVTLS
+131 TVQAETVDHAVTLS
-145 LATSDKGNVKFTK
+145 LATSDKGNVKFTQ

-168 IPAATVTGIAA
+168 IPAATVTGVAA
-179 DDKVLSLTDKLV
+179 GDKVLSLTNKLV
-191 SATVSLEYGDAVS
+191 SATIGLDYGDATT
-204 EALTGKKAIK
+204 EALNGKKAIK
-214 LLGKN
+214 LVGKE
-219 GTLISEI
+219 GVVISEI
-226 DASEFIK
+226 DASAFIK
-233 DGMLDTVEL
+233 DGMIQSVAFDTKTKHV
-242 VKNPEGQTVGTY
+242 TITF
-254 LKLTWNTDSGK
+254 NTAAGK
-265 SDPMF
+265 EP
-270 INVTDLID
+270 ID
-278 VYTAGG
+278 VDLSTLVDTYKAGT
-284 GLNLNGKEFS
+284 GLSLAQDGTFS
-294 VNTDTIATVEKA
+294 VNTTTIATVGKA
-306 TELANNAETA
+306 TELANTAETT
-316 AKTHANGLKE
+316 AKTHANTLKE

-335 KKLSESPVVLDGSM
+335 KPISGSPVLDGSM

-354 TGAHKTENLD
+354 TGAHKTANLD

-389 GDITLATAGTDN
+389 GDITLATAGTEN

-426 ESSEYDTSGAA
+426 ESSAYDAEGAA
-437 AAVLGKSTDASTE
+437 AAVLGKSTDKSTE

-461 EKATPSLVDEKITA
+461 EKATPGLVDEKITA
-475 AGNNYA
+475 AGTKYA
-481 TSAQGTKADNA
+481 TAAQGTKADNA
-492 LQLVSASG
+492 LQSVSASG
-500 DDYITASAGAKAGN
+500 DDYITASAGAKANN
-514 SQTITVSTNVQ
+514 SQAITVSTKVQ

-536 LAEASDVKNYVDNY
+536 LAEASDVKNYVDNH

>member
-20 AIWFDSTNKLL
+20 AIWFDSASKLL

-41 YDGGRNVTDATFVN
+41 YDGGRNVIDATFVE

-92 ETAQSTA
+92 KNAQSKA
-99 NTGVANAATAKS
+99 NTGVANAATAQS

-124 ASVTGDA
+124 ASVTGDT
-131 TVKAETVDHAVTLS
+131 TVKAETVNHAVTLS

-158 DTDGLSANVT
+158 DKDGLSANVT
-168 IPAATVTGIAA
+168 IPAATVTGVAA
-179 DDKVLSLTDKLV
+179 DDKVLSLTNKLV
-191 SATVSLEYGDAVS
+191 SATIGLDYGDATT

-214 LLGKN
+214 LVGKE
-219 GTLISEI
+219 GVVISEI
-226 DASEFIK
+226 DASAFIK
-233 DGMLDTVEL
+233 DGMIQSVAFDTKTKHV
-242 VKNPEGQTVGTY
+242 TITF
-254 LKLTWNTDSGK
+254 NTDAGREA
-265 SDPMF
+265 
-270 INVTDLID
+270 ID
-278 VYTAGG
+278 VDLSTLVDTYKAGT
-284 GLNLNGKEFS
+284 GLSLANDGTFS
-294 VNTDTIATVEKA
+294 VNTTTIATVEKA
-306 TELANNAETA
+306 AELANAAEQA
-316 AKTHANGLKE
+316 AKTHANELKG

-335 KKLSESPVVLDGSM
+335 KRLSESPIVLDGSM
-349 IAVGG
+349 IEVGG
-354 TGAHKTENLD
+354 TGAHKTANLD

-389 GDITLATAGTDN
+389 GDITLATAGINN

-437 AAVLGKSTDASTE
+437 AAVLGKSTDTSTE

-461 EKATPSLVDEKITA
+461 EKATPGLVDEKITA
-475 AGNNYA
+475 AGTKYA
-481 TSAQGTKADNA
+481 TAAQGTKADNA
-492 LQLVSASG
+492 LQSVSASG

-536 LAEASDVKNYVDNY
+536 LAEASDVKNYVDNH

>member
-41 YDGGRNVTDATFVN
+41 YDGGRNVIDATFTN

-92 ETAQSTA
+92 KAAQSTA
-99 NTGVANAATAKS
+99 DTGVANAATAQS
-111 AAEAAQTTADSKI
+111 TAEAAKTTANSKI
-124 ASVTGDA
+124 ASVTGDT

-145 LATSDKGNVKFTK
+145 LATSNKGNVKFTQ
-158 DTDGLSANVT
+158 DTNGLSANVT
-168 IPAATVTGIAA
+168 IPAATVTGVAA
-179 DDKVLSLTDKLV
+179 NDKVLSLTNKLV
-191 SATVSLEYGDAVS
+191 SATVGLGYGDATT
-204 EALTGKKAIK
+204 EALNGKKAIK
-214 LLGKN
+214 LLGKD
-219 GTLISEI
+219 GVVISEI
-226 DASEFIK
+226 DASAFIK
-233 DGMLDTVEL
+233 DGMIQSVAFDTKTKHV
-242 VKNPEGQTVGTY
+242 TITF
-254 LKLTWNTDSGK
+254 NTDAGREA
-265 SDPMF
+265 
-270 INVTDLID
+270 ID
-278 VYTAGG
+278 VDLSTLVDTYKAGT
-284 GLNLNGKEFS
+284 GLSLANDGTFS
-294 VNTDTIATVEKA
+294 VNTTTIATVEKA
-306 TELANNAETA
+306 AELANAAETA
-316 AKTHANGLKE
+316 AKTHANTLKE

-335 KKLSESPVVLDGSM
+335 KPISESTVLDGSM

-354 TGAHKTENLD
+354 TGTHKTANLD

-370 YGKISDAAAG
+370 YGKISAAAAS

-389 GDITLATAGTDN
+389 GDITLATAGTKN
-401 GDVNLTMTGKALS
+401 GDVNLKMTGKALS

-426 ESSEYDTSGAA
+426 ESSAYDAHGAA
-437 AAVLGKSTDASTE
+437 AAVLGKSTDESTK

-492 LQLVSASG
+492 LQSISASG
-500 DDYITASAGAKAGN
+500 DAYITASAGAKAGN
-514 SQTITVSTNVQ
+514 SQAITVSTKVQ

-536 LAEASDVKNYVDNY
+536 LAEASDVKNYVDNH

>member
-20 AIWFDSTNKLL
+20 AIWFDSASKLL

-79 QTMKAFEALDTAV
+79 QTMKAFKELDTAV
-92 ETAQSTA
+92 KNAQSRA
-99 NTGVANAATAKS
+99 DTGVANAATAQS
-111 AAEAAQTTADSKI
+111 AAEAAQTTADSKV
-124 ASVTGDA
+124 ASVTGDT

-145 LATSDKGNVKFTK
+145 LATSDKGNVKFTQ

-168 IPAATVTGIAA
+168 IPAATVTGVAA
-179 DDKVLSLTDKLV
+179 NDKVLSLTNKLV
-191 SATVSLEYGDAVS
+191 SATIGLDYGDATT
-204 EALTGKKAIK
+204 EALNGKKAIK
-214 LLGKN
+214 LIGKE
-219 GTLISEI
+219 GVVISEI
-226 DASEFIK
+226 DASAFIK
-233 DGMLDTVEL
+233 DGMIESVAFDTKTKHV
-242 VKNPEGQTVGTY
+242 TITF
-254 LKLTWNTDSGK
+254 NTAAGRQ
-265 SDPMF
+265 P
-270 INVTDLID
+270 ID
-278 VYTAGG
+278 VDLSTLVDTYKAGT
-284 GLNLNGKEFS
+284 GLSLAQDGTFS
-294 VNTDTIATVEKA
+294 VNTTTIATVEQA
-306 TELANNAETA
+306 TTLANNAETA
-316 AKTHANGLKE
+316 AKTHANQLKE

-335 KKLSESPVVLDGSM
+335 KPISGSPVLDGSM

-354 TGAHKTENLD
+354 TGAHKTANLD

-370 YGKISDAAAG
+370 YDKISDAAAG

-389 GDITLATAGTDN
+389 GDITLATAGTKN
-401 GDVNLTMTGKALS
+401 GDVNLKMTGKALS

-426 ESSEYDTSGAA
+426 ESSAYDTKGAA
-437 AAVLGKSTDASTE
+437 ADVLGKSTDKSTE

-461 EKATPSLVDEKITA
+461 EKATPGLVDEKITA
-475 AGNNYA
+475 AGTKYA
-481 TSAQGTKADNA
+481 TAAQGTKADNA
-492 LQLVSASG
+492 LQSVSASG

-536 LAEASDVKNYVDNY
+536 LAEASDVKNYVDNH

>member
-41 YDGGRNVTDATFVN
+41 YDGGRNVIDATFVE

-92 ETAQSTA
+92 KNAQSKA
-99 NTGVANAATAKS
+99 DTGVANAATAQS
-111 AAEAAQTTADSKI
+111 TAEAAQTTADSKI
-124 ASVTGDA
+124 ASVTGDT
-131 TVKAETVDHAVTLS
+131 TVKAETSVDHAVTLS
-145 LATSDKGNVKFTK
+145 LATSDKGNVKFTQ
-158 DTDGLSANVT
+158 DADGLSANVT
-168 IPAATVTGIAA
+168 IPAATVTGVAA
-179 DDKVLSLTDKLV
+179 NDKVLSLTNKLV
-191 SATVSLEYGDAVS
+191 SATVGLGYGDATT
-204 EALTGKKAIK
+204 EALNGKKAIK
-214 LLGKN
+214 LLGKD
-219 GTLISEI
+219 GVVISEI
-226 DASEFIK
+226 DASAFIK
-233 DGMLDTVEL
+233 DGMIQSVAFDTKTKHV
-242 VKNPEGQTVGTY
+242 TITF
-254 LKLTWNTDSGK
+254 NTDAGREA
-265 SDPMF
+265 
-270 INVTDLID
+270 ID
-278 VYTAGG
+278 VDLSTLVDTYKAGT
-284 GLNLNGKEFS
+284 GLSLANDGTFS
-294 VNTDTIATVEKA
+294 VNTTTIATVEKA
-306 TELANNAETA
+306 TELANAAEQA

-335 KKLSESPVVLDGSM
+335 KKLSGSPIVLDGSM

-354 TGAHKTENLD
+354 TGAHKTANLD

-389 GDITLATAGTDN
+389 GDITLATAGTEN
-401 GDVNLTMTGKALS
+401 GDVNLKMTGKALS

-426 ESSEYDTSGAA
+426 ESSAYDTKGAA
-437 AAVLGKSTDASTE
+437 AAVLGKSTDVSTK

-475 AGNNYA
+475 AGTKYA
-481 TSAQGTKADNA
+481 TAVQGTKADNA
-492 LQLVSASG
+492 LQSVSASG
-500 DDYITASAGAKAGN
+500 DDYITASAGAKANN
-514 SQTITVSTNVQ
+514 SQAITVSTKVQ

-536 LAEASDVKNYVDNY
+536 LAEASDVKNYVDNH

>member
-20 AIWFDSTNKLL
+20 AIWFDSASKLL

-41 YDGGRNVTDATFVN
+41 YDGGRNVIDATFTN
-55 GLLTITKASGENVT
+55 GLLTITKTSGENVT

-79 QTMKAFEALDTAV
+79 QTMKAFELLDTAIKS
-92 ETAQSTA
+92 AQSTA
-99 NTGVANAATAKS
+99 DTGVANAATAQS

-124 ASVTGDA
+124 ASVTGDT

-158 DTDGLSANVT
+158 DADGLSANVT
-168 IPAATVTGIAA
+168 IPAATVTGVAA
-179 DDKVLSLTDKLV
+179 GDKVLSLTNKLV
-191 SATVSLEYGDAVS
+191 SATIGLDYGDATT
-204 EALTGKKAIK
+204 EALNGKKAIK
-214 LLGKN
+214 LLGKE
-219 GTLISEI
+219 GVVISEI
-226 DASEFIK
+226 DASAFIK
-233 DGMLDTVEL
+233 DGMIQSVAFDT
-242 VKNPEGQTVGTY
+242 QTKHVTI
-254 LKLTWNTDSGK
+254 TFNTAAGRQ
-265 SDPMF
+265 P
-270 INVTDLID
+270 ID
-278 VYTAGG
+278 VDLSTLVDTYKAGT
-284 GLNLNGKEFS
+284 GLSLANDGTFS
-294 VNTDTIATVEKA
+294 VNTTTIATVEKA
-306 TELANNAETA
+306 STLANAAEQA

-326 TIDAYTVNG
+326 TIDVYTVNG
-335 KKLSESPVVLDGSM
+335 KTISESPVLDGSM

-354 TGAHKTENLD
+354 TGAHKTANLD

-380 GVLSFGGQS
+380 GVLSFGEQS
-389 GDITLATAGTDN
+389 GDITLAAASTKN

-426 ESSEYDTSGAA
+426 ESSAYDANGAA
-437 AAVLGKSTDASTE
+437 AAVLGKSTDKSTE

-461 EKATPSLVDEKITA
+461 EKATPGLVDEKITA
-475 AGNNYA
+475 AGNKYA

-492 LQLVSASG
+492 LQSVSASG

-536 LAEASDVKNYVDNY
+536 LAEASDVKNYVDNH

>member
-20 AIWFDSTNKLL
+20 AIWFDSASKLL

-41 YDGGRNVTDATFVN
+41 YDGGRNVIDATFVE

-79 QTMKAFEALDTAV
+79 QTMKAFKELDTAV
-92 ETAQSTA
+92 KNAKSTA
-99 NTGVANAATAKS
+99 DTGVANAATAQS
-111 AAEAAQTTADSKI
+111 AAEAAQTTADSKV
-124 ASVTGDA
+124 ASVTGDT

-145 LATSDKGNVKFTK
+145 LATSDKGNVKFTQ

-168 IPAATVTGIAA
+168 IPAATVTGVAA
-179 DDKVLSLTDKLV
+179 GDKVLSLTNKLV
-191 SATVSLEYGDAVS
+191 SATIGLDYGDATT
-204 EALTGKKAIK
+204 EALNGKKAIK
-214 LLGKN
+214 LLGKE
-219 GTLISEI
+219 GVVISEI
-226 DASEFIK
+226 DASAFIK
-233 DGMLDTVEL
+233 DGMIQSVAFDTKTKHV
-242 VKNPEGQTVGTY
+242 TITF
-254 LKLTWNTDSGK
+254 NTAAGK
-265 SDPMF
+265 EP
-270 INVTDLID
+270 ID
-278 VYTAGG
+278 VDLSTLVDTYKAGT
-284 GLNLNGKEFS
+284 GLSLANDGTFS
-294 VNTDTIATVEKA
+294 VNTTTIATVEEA
-306 TELANNAETA
+306 TNLANAAEQA

-335 KKLSESPVVLDGSM
+335 KRLSESPIVLDGSM

-354 TGAHKTENLD
+354 TGAHKTANLD

-370 YGKISDAAAG
+370 YGKISDAAAS

-389 GDITLATAGTDN
+389 GDITLATAGTKN
-401 GDVNLTMTGKALS
+401 GDVNLKMTGKALS

-426 ESSEYDTSGAA
+426 ESSAYDTKGAA
-437 AAVLGKSTDASTE
+437 AAVLGKSTDASTK

-475 AGNNYA
+475 AGTKYA
-481 TSAQGTKADNA
+481 TAAQGTKADNA
-492 LQLVSASG
+492 LQSVSASG

-536 LAEASDVKNYVDNY
+536 LAEASDVKNYVDNH

>member
-41 YDGGRNVTDATFVN
+41 YDGGRNVIDATFTN

-79 QTMKAFEALDTAV
+79 QTMKAFEALDTAIKA
-92 ETAQSTA
+92 AQSTA
-99 NTGVANAATAKS
+99 DTGVANAATAQS

-124 ASVTGDA
+124 ASVTGDT

-158 DTDGLSANVT
+158 DADGLSANVT
-168 IPAATVTGIAA
+168 IPAATVTGVAA
-179 DDKVLSLTDKLV
+179 DDKVLSLTNKLV
-191 SATVSLEYGDAVS
+191 SATIGLDYGNATT
-204 EALTGKKAIK
+204 EALNGKKAIK
-214 LLGKN
+214 LLGKE
-219 GTLISEI
+219 GVVISEI
-226 DASEFIK
+226 DASAFIK
-233 DGMLDTVEL
+233 DGMIESVEFDT
-242 VKNPEGQTVGTY
+242 QTKHVTI
-254 LKLTWNTDSGK
+254 TFNTAAGRQ
-265 SDPMF
+265 P
-270 INVTDLID
+270 ID
-278 VYTAGG
+278 VDLSTLVDTYTAGT
-284 GLNLNGKEFS
+284 GLSLANDGTFS
-294 VNTDTIATVEKA
+294 VNTTTIATVENA
-306 TELANNAETA
+306 TELANAAEQA

-326 TIDAYTVNG
+326 NIDAYTVNG
-335 KKLSESPVVLDGSM
+335 KPISESPVLDGSM

-354 TGAHKTENLD
+354 TGAHKTANLD

-401 GDVNLTMTGKALS
+401 GDVNFTMTGKELS
-414 ASIVGLGSAAFT
+414 ASIVGLRSAAFT
-426 ESSEYDTSGAA
+426 ESSAYDAHGSA

-461 EKATPSLVDEKITA
+461 EKATPGLVDEKITA

-492 LQLVSASG
+492 LQSVSASG
-500 DDYITASAGAKAGN
+500 DNYIIASAGAKADN

-536 LAEASDVKNYVDNY
+536 LAEASDVKNYVDNH

>member
-13 PAAAELG
+13 PAAAESG

-41 YDGGRNVTDATFVN
+41 YDGGRNVINATFVN

-92 ETAQSTA
+92 KSAQSTA
-99 NTGVANAATAKS
+99 ETGVANAATAQS
-111 AAEAAQTTADSKI
+111 TAEAAQTTADSKI
-124 ASVTGDA
+124 ASVTGDT
-131 TVKAETVDHAVTLS
+131 TVKAETSDHAVTLS

-158 DTDGLSANVT
+158 DADGLSANVT
-168 IPAATVTGIAA
+168 IPAATVTGVAA

-191 SATVSLEYGDAVS
+191 SATVGLDYGDATT
-204 EALTGKKAIK
+204 EALNGKKAIK
-214 LLGKN
+214 LVGKE
-219 GTLISEI
+219 GVVISEI
-226 DASEFIK
+226 DASAFIK
-233 DGMLDTVEL
+233 DGMIQSVEFDT
-242 VKNPEGQTVGTY
+242 QTKHVTI
-254 LKLTWNTDSGK
+254 TFNTDAGREA
-265 SDPMF
+265 
-270 INVTDLID
+270 ID
-278 VYTAGG
+278 VDLSTLVDTYKAGT
-284 GLNLNGKEFS
+284 GLSLAKDGTFS
-294 VNTDTIATVEKA
+294 VNTTTIATVEKA
-306 TELANNAETA
+306 NELANAAEQA

-335 KKLSESPVVLDGSM
+335 KKLSESPIVLDGSM

-354 TGAHKTENLD
+354 TGAHKTANLD

-389 GDITLATAGTDN
+389 GDITLATAGTKN

-426 ESSEYDTSGAA
+426 ESSAYDTSGAA
-437 AAVLGKSTDASTE
+437 AAVLGKSTDKSTE

-461 EKATPSLVDEKITA
+461 EKATPGLVDEKITA

-481 TSAQGTKADNA
+481 TAAQGTKADNA
-492 LQLVSASG
+492 LQSVSASG

-536 LAEASDVKNYVDNY
+536 LAEASDVKNYVDNH

>member
-13 PAAAELG
+13 PAAADLG

-92 ETAQSTA
+92 KNAQSKA
-99 NTGVANAATAKS
+99 DTGVANAATAQS

-124 ASVTGDA
+124 ASVTGDT

-145 LATSDKGNVKFTK
+145 LATSDKGNVKFTQ
-158 DTDGLSANVT
+158 DADGLSANVT
-168 IPAATVTGIAA
+168 IPAATVTGVAA
-179 DDKVLSLTDKLV
+179 NDKVLSLTNKLV
-191 SATVSLEYGDAVS
+191 SATIGLGYGDATT
-204 EALTGKKAIK
+204 EALNGKKAIK
-214 LLGKN
+214 LLGKE
-219 GTLISEI
+219 GVVISEI
-226 DASEFIK
+226 DASAFIK
-233 DGMLDTVEL
+233 DGMIQSVAFDTKTKHV
-242 VKNPEGQTVGTY
+242 TITF
-254 LKLTWNTDSGK
+254 NTDAGREA
-265 SDPMF
+265 
-270 INVTDLID
+270 ID
-278 VYTAGG
+278 VDLSTLVDTYKAGT
-284 GLNLNGKEFS
+284 GLSLANDGTFS
-294 VNTDTIATVEKA
+294 VNTTTIATVEKA
-306 TELANNAETA
+306 TELANAAEQA

-326 TIDAYTVNG
+326 NIDAYTVNG
-335 KKLSESPVVLDGSM
+335 KPISGSPILDGSM

-354 TGAHKTENLD
+354 TGAHKTANLD

-389 GDITLATAGTDN
+389 GDITLKTAGIEN
-401 GDVNLTMTGKALS
+401 GDVNLTMTGKELS

-426 ESSEYDTSGAA
+426 ESSAYDTHGAA
-437 AAVLGKSTDASTE
+437 AAVLGQSTDASTE

-461 EKATPSLVDEKITA
+461 EKATPGLVDEKITA
-475 AGNNYA
+475 AGTKYA
-481 TSAQGTKADNA
+481 TAAQGTKADNA
-492 LQLVSASG
+492 LQSVSASG
-500 DDYITASAGAKAGN
+500 DNYITASAGAKAGN

-536 LAEASDVKNYVDNY
+536 LAEASDVKNYVDNH

>member
-20 AIWFDSTNKLL
+20 AIWFDSANKLL

-92 ETAQSTA
+92 KKAQSTA
-99 NTGVANAATAKS
+99 DTGVKNAATAQS
-111 AAEAAQTTADSKI
+111 AAEAAQTTADSKV
-124 ASVTGDA
+124 ASVTGGT

-145 LATSDKGNVKFTK
+145 LATSDKGNVKFTQ
-158 DTDGLSANVT
+158 DTNGLSANVT
-168 IPAATVTGIAA
+168 IPAATVTGVAA
-179 DDKVLSLTDKLV
+179 GDKVLSLTNKLV
-191 SATVSLEYGDAVS
+191 SATIGLDYGDATT
-204 EALTGKKAIK
+204 EALNGKKAIK
-214 LLGKN
+214 LLGKD
-219 GTLISEI
+219 GVVISEI
-226 DASEFIK
+226 DASAFIK
-233 DGMLDTVEL
+233 DGMIQSVAFDTKTKHV
-242 VKNPEGQTVGTY
+242 TITF
-254 LKLTWNTDSGK
+254 NTAAGK
-265 SDPMF
+265 EP
-270 INVTDLID
+270 ID
-278 VYTAGG
+278 VDLSTLVDTYKAGT
-284 GLNLNGKEFS
+284 GLSLANDGTFS
-294 VNTDTIATVEKA
+294 VNTNTIATVEKA
-306 TELANNAETA
+306 TELANAAEQA

-370 YGKISDAAAG
+370 YGKISAAAAN

-389 GDITLATAGTDN
+389 GDITLATAGTEN

-426 ESSEYDTSGAA
+426 ESSEYDAKGAA
-437 AAVLGKSTDASTE
+437 AAVLGKPTDVSTE

-461 EKATPSLVDEKITA
+461 EKATPGLVDEKITA

-492 LQLVSASG
+492 LQSISASG
-500 DDYITASAGAKAGN
+500 DDYITASAGAKANN
-514 SQTITVSTNVQ
+514 SQAITVSTKVQ

-536 LAEASDVKNYVDNY
+536 LAEASDVKNYVDNH

>member
-1 MANLKFFRSATA
+1 MANLKFFRSATT

-41 YDGGRNVTDATFVN
+41 YDGGRNVIDATFTN

-92 ETAQSTA
+92 KNAQSTA
-99 NTGVANAATAKS
+99 ETGVANAATAQS
-111 AAEAAQTTADSKI
+111 TAEAAKTTANSKI
-124 ASVTGDA
+124 ASVTGDT

-158 DTDGLSANVT
+158 DADGLSANVT
-168 IPAATVTGIAA
+168 IPAATVTGVAA

-191 SATVSLEYGDAVS
+191 SATIGLDYGNATT
-204 EALTGKKAIK
+204 EALNGKKAIK
-214 LLGKN
+214 LVGKE
-219 GTLISEI
+219 GVVISEI
-226 DASEFIK
+226 DASAFIK
-233 DGMLDTVEL
+233 DGMIESVEFDTQT
-242 VKNPEGQTVGTY
+242 KNVTITF
-254 LKLTWNTDSGK
+254 NTAAGRQ
-265 SDPMF
+265 P
-270 INVTDLID
+270 INVDLSTLVD
-278 VYTAGG
+278 TYKAGT
-284 GLNLNGKEFS
+284 GLSLANDGTFC
-294 VNTDTIATVEKA
+294 VNTTTIAAVETA
-306 TELANNAETA
+306 TELANAAETA

-326 TIDAYTVNG
+326 AIDAYTVNG
-335 KKLSESPVVLDGSM
+335 KTLSERTIVLDGSM

-354 TGAHKTENLD
+354 TGAHKTANLD

-389 GDITLATAGTDN
+389 GDITLATAGTKN
-401 GDVNLTMTGKALS
+401 GDVNLKMTGKALS

-426 ESSEYDTSGAA
+426 ESSAYDAKGAA

-461 EKATPSLVDEKITA
+461 EKATPGLVDEKITA
-475 AGNNYA
+475 AGTKYA
-481 TSAQGTKADNA
+481 TAAQGTKADNA
-492 LQLVSASG
+492 LQSVSASG

-514 SQTITVSTNVQ
+514 SQTITVSTKVQ

-536 LAEASDVKNYVDNY
+536 LAEASDVKNYVDNH

>member
-20 AIWFDSTNKLL
+20 AIWFDSANKLL

-41 YDGGRNVTDATFVN
+41 YDGGRNVIDATFVE

-69 LDFKDVASAS
+69 LNFKDVASAS

-92 ETAQSTA
+92 KNAQSTA
-99 NTGVANAATAKS
+99 ETGVANAATAQS
-111 AAEAAQTTADSKI
+111 AAEAAQTTADSKV
-124 ASVTGDA
+124 ASVTGDT

-168 IPAATVTGIAA
+168 IPAATVTGVAA

-191 SATVSLEYGDAVS
+191 SATIGLDYGDATTK
-204 EALTGKKAIK
+204 ALNGKKAIK
-214 LLGKN
+214 LLGKD
-219 GTLISEI
+219 GVVISEI
-226 DASEFIK
+226 DASAFIK
-233 DGMLDTVEL
+233 DGMIQSVAFDTETKHV
-242 VKNPEGQTVGTY
+242 TITF
-254 LKLTWNTDSGK
+254 NTDAGSK
-265 SDPMF
+265 P
-270 INVTDLID
+270 ID
-278 VYTAGG
+278 VDLSTLVDTYKAGT
-284 GLNLNGKEFS
+284 GLSLATDGTFS
-294 VNTDTIATVEKA
+294 VNTTTIATVEKA
-306 TELANNAETA
+306 TVLANAAEQA
-316 AKTHANGLKE
+316 AKTHANELKE
-326 TIDAYTVNG
+326 TIGAYTVNG
-335 KKLSESPVVLDGSM
+335 KPISGSPVLDGSM

-354 TGAHKTENLD
+354 TGAHKTANLD

-389 GDITLATAGTDN
+389 GDITLATAGTEN
-401 GDVNLTMTGKALS
+401 GDVNLKMTGKALS

-426 ESSEYDTSGAA
+426 ESSAYDTKGAA
-437 AAVLGKSTDASTE
+437 ADVLGKSTDASTE

-461 EKATPSLVDEKITA
+461 EKATPGLVDEKITA

-492 LQLVSASG
+492 LQSVSASG
-500 DDYITASAGAKAGN
+500 DNYITASAGAKADN

-536 LAEASDVKNYVDNY
+536 LAEASDVKNYVDTH

>member
-20 AIWFDSTNKLL
+20 AIWFDSASKLL

-79 QTMKAFEALDTAV
+79 QTMKAFKELDTAV
-92 ETAQSTA
+92 KNAQSTA
-99 NTGVANAATAKS
+99 DTGVSNAATAQS
-111 AAEAAQTTADSKI
+111 AAEAAQTTADSKV
-124 ASVTGDA
+124 ASVTGDT

-145 LATSDKGNVKFTK
+145 LATSDKGNVKFTQ

-168 IPAATVTGIAA
+168 IPAATVTGVAA
-179 DDKVLSLTDKLV
+179 NDKVLSLTNKLV
-191 SATVSLEYGDAVS
+191 SATIGLDYGDATT
-204 EALTGKKAIK
+204 EALNGKKAIK
-214 LLGKN
+214 LLGKE
-219 GTLISEI
+219 GVVISEI
-226 DASEFIK
+226 DASAFIK
-233 DGMLDTVEL
+233 DGMIQSVEFDT
-242 VKNPEGQTVGTY
+242 QTKHVTI
-254 LKLTWNTDSGK
+254 TFNTDAGH
-265 SDPMF
+265 DA
-270 INVTDLID
+270 ID
-278 VYTAGG
+278 VDLSTLVDTYKAGT
-284 GLNLNGKEFS
+284 GLSLAQDGTFS
-294 VNTDTIATVEKA
+294 VNTTTIATVEKA
-306 TELANNAETA
+306 TQLANAAEQA

-326 TIDAYTVNG
+326 NIDAYTVNG
-335 KKLSESPVVLDGSM
+335 KRLSESPVVLDGSM

-354 TGAHKTENLD
+354 TGAHKTANLD

-370 YGKISDAAAG
+370 YGKISEAAAG

-389 GDITLATAGTDN
+389 GDITLATAGTKN

-426 ESSEYDTSGAA
+426 ESSAYDTKGAA
-437 AAVLGKSTDASTE
+437 AAVLGKSTDASTK

-475 AGNNYA
+475 AGTKYA
-481 TSAQGTKADNA
+481 TAAQGTKADNA
-492 LQLVSASG
+492 LQSVSASG
-500 DDYITASAGAKAGN
+500 DNYITASAGAKAGN

-536 LAEASDVKNYVDNY
+536 LAEASDVKNYVDNH

>member
-41 YDGGRNVTDATFVN
+41 YDGGRNVIDATFVN

-79 QTMKAFEALDTAV
+79 QTMKAFKELDTAV
-92 ETAQSTA
+92 KNAQSRA
-99 NTGVANAATAKS
+99 DTGVANAATAQS
-111 AAEAAQTTADSKI
+111 AAEAAQTTADSKV
-124 ASVTGDA
+124 ASITGGT
-131 TVKAETVDHAVTLS
+131 TVKAKTVDHAVTLS
-145 LATSDKGNVKFTK
+145 LATSDKGNVKFTQ

-168 IPAATVTGIAA
+168 IPAATVTGVAA
-179 DDKVLSLTDKLV
+179 NDKVLSLTNKLV
-191 SATVSLEYGDAVS
+191 SATIGLDYGDATT
-204 EALTGKKAIK
+204 EALNGKKAIK
-214 LLGKN
+214 LLGKE
-219 GTLISEI
+219 GVVISEI
-226 DASEFIK
+226 DASAFIK
-233 DGMLDTVEL
+233 DGMIQSVAFDTKTKHV
-242 VKNPEGQTVGTY
+242 TITF
-254 LKLTWNTDSGK
+254 NTAAGK
-265 SDPMF
+265 EP
-270 INVTDLID
+270 ID
-278 VYTAGG
+278 VDLSTLVDTYKAGT
-284 GLNLNGKEFS
+284 GLSLAQDGTFS
-294 VNTDTIATVEKA
+294 VNTTTIATVEKA
-306 TELANNAETA
+306 TELANTAETT
-316 AKTHANGLKE
+316 AKTHANTLKE
-326 TIDAYTVNG
+326 TIDAYTVNSKPISG
-335 KKLSESPVVLDGSM
+335 NPVLDGSM

-354 TGAHKTENLD
+354 TGAHKTANLD

-370 YGKISDAAAG
+370 YGKISDAAAS

-389 GDITLATAGTDN
+389 GDITLETVGTDN
-401 GDVNLTMTGKALS
+401 GDVNLTMTGKKLS

-426 ESSEYDTSGAA
+426 ESSAYDANGAA
-437 AAVLGKSTDASTE
+437 AAVLGKSTDASTK

-475 AGNNYA
+475 AGTKYA
-481 TSAQGTKADNA
+481 TAAQGTKADNA
-492 LQLVSASG
+492 LQSVSASG

-536 LAEASDVKNYVDNY
+536 LAEASDVKNYVDNH